1 MLQTISITVKGI
13 VQGVFYRQRTK
24 DFANKSGISGEIKNV
39 HGGDV
44 HIIATGTDQQ
54 IEEFIKWCWK
64 GPNTAVVSDVIVE
77 KVALKEF
84 AGFKIVR

>member
-1 MLQTISITVKGI
+1 MQQTISITVKGI

-24 DFANKSGISGEIKNV
+24 DVANKTGITGEIKNV

-54 IEEFIKWCWK
+54 LEEFIKWCWK
-64 GPNTAVVSDVIVE
+64 GPDTAVVADVTVE
-77 KVALKEF
+77 KVPLKQF
-84 AGFKIVR
+84 VGFKIVR